1 MHNNELNIMKK
12 VFIAILAVAAF
23 AACNKAEVVE
33 SAPVAAIAFENAFVD
48 NTTKATDITKANLS
62 DFGVYGTVTKGENAA
77 LIFNNQTVSKSGDT

>member
-33 SAPVAAIAFENAFVD
+33 SAPAAAIAFENAFVD
-48 NTTKATDITKANLS
+48 NTTKAATDITKDNLN
-62 DFGVYGTVTKGENAA
+62 DFGVYGTVAKNSNSA
-77 LIFNNQTVSKSGDT
+77 LASEI